1 MYVMVCT
8 WLNIAFSVGLVFQ
21 YLSNPRLAHLSFVQR
36 ILRYLKNTSNLGI
49 IYKGGFPYTS
59 WSNKIQGYLDVD
71 WVGDV
76 DSRRSTFDYVFL
88 LNAWTINWASKRQ
101 TIVVLFTT

>member
-1 MYVMVCT
+1 MVCI
-8 WLNIAFSVGLVFQ
+8 WLNIAFFVGLVSQ
-21 YLSNPRLAHLSFVQR
+21 YLSNPSFKAHLSFVQR
-36 ILRYLKNTSNLGI
+36 ILRYLKGTSNLGI
-49 IYKGGFPYTS
+49 IYKGGFTSTS

-76 DSRRSTFDYVFL
+76 DSRRSTFDYVFF
-88 LNAWTINWASKRQ
+88 LNAWAINWESKRQ